1 MCGVVLK
8 KWRINSLH
16 LDVENI
22 DKGENELQLS
32 LSFSSIVSKDD
43 KVKDGRVQ
51 VEFNAKSKDDKVFV
65 KVILDAVFDFSSD
78 ELTIEKKESLLR
90 DEGSPIAYEKL
101 RLFIKDFMEQSRI
114 KPLVLPDFSEF
125 GNL

>member
-51 VEFNAKSKDDKVFV
+51 VEFSAKSNDDKVFV